1 MAFVALLIVV
11 LAVVIT
17 MARVINQFQEGVI
30 FRFGRVAKNLKPGLN
45 FILPFG
51 IDRLVAVDLR
61 TFTIDVPRQE
71 IITKDNVPVM
81 VDAVI
86 YFNVFDPVLSV
97 TKVADHVQSTTL
109 LGQTTLR
116 AILGQ
121 HELDD
126 MLTKRADLNQVL
138 QKQLDEATDQ
148 WGIKVSMVEIKS
160 VELPDTM
167 KRAMAKQAEAERERR
182 AKVIAAEGE
191 LQASQKLTEAATV
204 MAAEPVAVELRRL
217 QVLTEIAT
225 EKNSTIIFP
234 VPMELIRL
242 WDSMTKKSA

>member
-1 MAFVALLIVV
+1 MAYLAIPIVV
-11 LAVVIT
+11 IAIIVS
-17 MARVINQFQEGVI
+17 MARIINQFQEGVI
-30 FRFGRVAKNLKPGLN
+30 FRFGRVAKSLKPGLN
-45 FILPFG
+45 FIVPFG
-51 IDRLVAVDLR
+51 IDRLVAVDMR

-97 TKVADHVQSTTL
+97 TKVANHVQSTTL

-116 AILGQ
+116 AVLGQ

-126 MLTKRADLNQVL
+126 MLTKRADLNNIL
-138 QKQLDEATDQ
+138 QDQLDKATDQ
-148 WGIKVSMVEIKS
+148 WGIKVSMVEVKS

-191 LQASQKLTEAATV
+191 LQASQKLTEAASVLATV
-204 MAAEPVAVELRRL
+204 PVAVELRRL

-225 EKNSTIIFP
+225 EKNSTIVFP
-234 VPMELIRL
+234 VPMELVRL
-242 WDSMTKKSA
+242 WDSMTKK

>member
-45 FILPFG
+45 FIIPFG

-116 AILGQ
+116 AVLGQ

-191 LQASQKLTEAATV
+191 LQASEKLS
-204 MAAEPVAVELRRL
+204 MAAAVIAQQPIAIQLRYL
-217 QVLTEIAT
+217 QILPEIAA
-225 EKNSTIIFP
+225 ENNSTIIFP
-234 VPMELIRL
+234 VPMELTRFL
-242 WDSMTKKSA
+242 EKLGK

>member
-45 FILPFG
+45 FIIPFG

-116 AILGQ
+116 AVLGQ